1 MVKRKANVS
10 VDDWL
15 GERVTPSRIIPAT
28 TVAVEEELT
37 PTNLPV
43 PVPTTVPASA
53 PVATNPQTNEVPAGS
68 VRAEPVV
75 ATGGDVAVS
84 QGEAAEWFW
93 DLLAQAGYE
102 RW

>member
-15 GERVTPSRIIPAT
+15 GERATPSRIIPSTPA
-28 TVAVEEELT
+28 AVEEELT
-37 PTNLPV
+37 PTSLPV
-43 PVPTTVPASA
+43 PVPTTTPASA
-53 PVATNPQTNEVPAGS
+53 PVAANPPTNEVPA
-68 VRAEPVV
+68 EPV
-75 ATGGDVAVS
+75 ATTVGDVAVG

-93 DLLAQAGYE
+93 ELLAQAGYE

>member
-37 PTNLPV
+37 STSQPV
-43 PVPTTVPASA
+43 PVPTTVPASV
-53 PVATNPQTNEVPAGS
+53 PVAINPQTNEAP
-68 VRAEPVV
+68 AEPVA
-75 ATGGDVAVS
+75 ATCGDVAVN

-93 DLLAQAGYE
+93 ELLAQAGYE